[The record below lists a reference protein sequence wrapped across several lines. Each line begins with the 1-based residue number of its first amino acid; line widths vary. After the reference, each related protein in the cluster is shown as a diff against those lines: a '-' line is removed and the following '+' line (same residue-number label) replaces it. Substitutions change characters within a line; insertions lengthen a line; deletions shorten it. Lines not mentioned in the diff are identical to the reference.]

1 LYILGV
7 KMVELLS
14 PARNFAALNSAVK
27 NGANSVYIGI
37 EGCNMRAH
45 AANFKIEDLKMA
57 ADICHEDDV
66 KLYICTNTIMNEDE
80 IEHLNGVMPVI
91 RDSGA
96 DAVIVSDLGALKVA
110 REHGVPVHMSVQAN
124 LSNTESLQL
133 LEELGVERAI
143 LSRELSLDDIKRIRS
158 GTGMEIETFVHGAM
172 CMAVS
177 GRCFLSSHLYN
188 KSANC
193 GECIQPCRKR
203 WKLLSEDGEELSMEV
218 SEGSVP
224 DTTSILSPRDLC
236 MVGHVPEL
244 VESGI
249 DAFKIEG
256 RARPADY
263 VATVTKVYREAIDT
277 YNSGSWNINRDER
290 MDGWM
295 SELRKVFNRGFDTGF
310 YLRKPYKISGYN
322 ESTHKKQDIG
332 EVVNY
337 YNRVSAA
344 EIRLWNDLEV
354 DDEVVIQGPTTG
366 SLIQKVQSMQINGE
380 NIQKGFKGQNVA
392 ISVVDKVRANDS
404 VYKRIKK

>member
-1 LYILGV
+1 
-7 KMVELLS
+7 MVELLS
-14 PARNFAALNSAVK
+14 PARDFAALNSAVK
-27 NGANSVYIGI
+27 NGADSVYIGT

-45 AANFKIEDLKMA
+45 AANFKLEDLKRA
-57 ADICHEDDV
+57 VDICHESDV
-66 KLYICTNTIMNEDE
+66 KLYICTNTIMKEDE
-80 IEHLNGVMPVI
+80 MEHLKGVMPVI

-96 DAVIVSDLGALKVA
+96 DAVIVSDLGVLKVA

-322 ESTHKKQDIG
+322 ESTHKKQDVG

-337 YNRVSAA
+337 YSRVSAA

-366 SLIQKVQSMQINGE
+366 SLIQKVESMQINGE

>member
-1 LYILGV
+1 
-7 KMVELLS
+7 MVELLS
-14 PARNFAALNSAVK
+14 PARDFAALNSAVK
-27 NGANSVYIGI
+27 NGADSVYIGM

-45 AANFKIEDLKMA
+45 AANFKIEDLKRA
-57 ADICHEDDV
+57 ADTCHESDV
-66 KLYICTNTIMNEDE
+66 KLYICTNTIMTEDE
-80 IEHLNGVMPVI
+80 LEHLKGVMPFI

-124 LSNTESLQL
+124 LSNTESLQI

-143 LSRELSLDDIKRIRS
+143 LSRDLSLEDIKRIKS
-158 GTGMEIETFVHGAM
+158 NTSMEIETFVHGAM

-177 GRCFLSSHLYN
+177 GRCFLSSHLYD

-193 GECIQPCRKR
+193 GECLQPCRKR
-203 WKLLSEDGEELSMEV
+203 WKLLSDDGDELSLLV
-218 SEGSVP
+218 SEGAVS
-224 DTTSILSPRDLC
+224 DTTHILSPKDLC
-236 MVGHVPEL
+236 MVEHVPEL

-277 YNSGSWNINRDER
+277 YNSGSWDVNRHER
-290 MDGWM
+290 IEGWM

-310 YLRKPYKISGYN
+310 YLRKPYKISEYN
-322 ESTHKKQDIG
+322 ESTHKKQDVG

-354 DDEVVIQGPTTG
+354 GEEVVIQGPTTG
-366 SLIQKVQSMQINGE
+366 SLIQKVESMQINGE

-392 ISVVDKVRANDS
+392 ISVVDKVRVNDS